1 MIVYINKKRTLK
13 DHKENFSSKFNPS
26 KSELE
31 KVSKQKL
38 EKINKV
44 MVQHLSVNQWKKS
57 TSVIKWFTALENKT
71 DCVFIKFDIREFQ
84 RIPKYI

>member
-13 DHKENFSSKFNPS
+13 DHKENFRSKFNPS

-31 KVSKQKL
+31 KVSNQKL

-57 TSVIKWFTALENKT
+57 RSVKKWFTALENKT
-71 DCVFIKFDIREFQ
+71 DCVFIKFDIREFYPC
-84 RIPKYI
+84 ITED